1 MTVSAG
7 SSTTKTAI
15 TEDSPTNYKLKWT
28 AGDAIACYEVSVVES
43 TPTVQGKV
51 ISSALDA
58 DAETASF
65 TFDLSGNNG
74 GPDYSYIF
82 VYPAAKYTKSSDT
95 YRAQIPENQTF
106 SANTFDKDADVL
118 ISRAITGQA
127 ARPTTVKAQFE
138 RIGATAL
145 MNIKAPSTSTTEKI
159 RKITFSTTEPSAK
172 LYGYI
177 KVDPLAGTHE
187 TDIYNG
193 GNSLTLTPAS
203 STNYTGTIPVWFRL
217 GEATLTDNF
226 TVVVTTDKK
235 IYTKEVDLAGANRSI
250 EFHNSGLT
258 KFNVDMQGVAGVVN
272 PSFEGDYLIGSY
284 SGDKWQLM
292 SSVVNSGNYYE
303 RYESTVTKD
312 FGSVSASDF
321 VASGINTNDYL
332 WKVEENAD
340 GYSIKSYKTGKYV
353 SLTNNSNN
361 AYAADALDNNT
372 YFTFSVDENIT
383 TITSTRFTNRY
394 LRFNTSAPH
403 FRFAFYASNG
413 SNIYLI
419 PCDYDNRTTVTLTF
433 TESSL
438 SYDTSDYNTC
448 SGQTATAD
456 PNVAAITNN
465 ITYALTGDN
474 IGSVV
479 ASSGAVTLN
488 GTKGSATIT
497 ASFAG
502 DSNYMPAQNSYT
514 ITVSESGSATLQY
527 SLVPAAT
534 TNNGYANVGTA
545 TIDEIGWAV
554 TGNGQ
559 MIPWRI
565 GGKSLSGVDR
575 AIYSTTA
582 IPANI
587 SQIVITHGA
596 ASGIT
601 VNSMKVYVCST
612 DEGAAANTPTDV
624 VASFTPSFV
633 ANDTVTIDKEDDTSW
648 ANCYYRIVYNVT
660 VSGGS
665 NKFLEFSGADFYGT
679 N

>member
-15 TEDSPTNYKLKWT
+15 TEVTSTNYTLNWT

-43 TPTVQGKV
+43 VPTVQGKV
-51 ISSALDA
+51 TSSALTA

-82 VYPAAKYTKSSDT
+82 VYPAAKYTKSSNT

-127 ARPTTVKAQFE
+127 ARPTTVEAQFE

-159 RKITFSTTEPSAK
+159 RKITFSTTESGAK

-187 TDIYNG
+187 TEIYNG

-235 IYTKEVDLAGANRSI
+235 IYTKVVDLAGAGRFI

-258 KFNVDMQGVAGVVN
+258 KFNVDMTGVAGVVN

-284 SGDKWQLM
+284 SGGKWHLM
-292 SSVVNSGNYYE
+292 SSVVNSNNYYE
-303 RYESTVTKD
+303 RYETTVAGE

-321 VASGINTNDYL
+321 IAAGISTNDYC
-332 WKVEENAD
+332 WKVEEDAN

-353 SLTNNSNN
+353 SLTKDSNN
-361 AYAADALDNNT
+361 AYAADPLDDNT
-372 YFTFSVDENIT
+372 YFTFSVNGNIT
-383 TITSTRFTNRY
+383 TITSTKFDNRY
-394 LRFNTSAPH
+394 LRYNTQSP
-403 FRFAFYASNG
+403 RFAFYTSSG

-448 SGQTATAD
+448 SGQTATAN

-465 ITYALTGDN
+465 ITYALTGNN
-474 IGSVV
+474 IGSVD

-488 GTKGSATIT
+488 GTQGSATIT

-514 ITVSESGSATLQY
+514 ITVSSGDASDYTTTWTASSGALGSGIGSGTINTTTTGSTDTQEWSY
-527 SLVPAAT
+527 TRSLVSGASYTGWSSNCVQLGKNGGVENLTLT
-534 TNNGYANVGTA
+534 TSNIPGTIKSVSVECSSYQGKHNISISVGGTTYLSSTGTA
-545 TIDEIGWAV
+545 SWTTVDAKSGEGTSSGAITISF
-554 TGNGQ
+554 TGGSRALY
-559 MIPWRI
+559 I
-565 GGKSLSGVDR
+565 KS
-575 AIYSTTA
+575 
-582 IPANI
+582 
-587 SQIVITHGA
+587 
-596 ASGIT
+596 IT
-601 VNSMKVYVCST
+601 V
-612 DEGAAANTPTDV
+612 
-624 VASFTPSFV
+624 
-633 ANDTVTIDKEDDTSW
+633 
-648 ANCYYRIVYNVT
+648 VYN
-660 VSGGS
+660 
-665 NKFLEFSGADFYGT
+665 N
-679 N
+679 